1 VDTISNARVTLR
13 EITKATLWPILKLD
27 VAEDQ
32 KQFVAPNSVSI
43 AEAHFSDSAW
53 FRAIYADDEPVGFV
67 MLNLDEDKPEYWVW
81 RLMIGEGHQCKGY
94 GSTAMRRVIERVQ
107 GLPGAREL
115 FVSYSPGD
123 GNASPFYQK
132 LGFKE
137 TGEWL
142 DGEKVMKLLF

>member
-53 FRAIYADDEPVGFV
+53 FRTWTRTSR
-67 MLNLDEDKPEYWVW
+67 N
-81 RLMIGEGHQCKGY
+81 
-94 GSTAMRRVIERVQ
+94 
-107 GLPGAREL
+107 
-115 FVSYSPGD
+115 
-123 GNASPFYQK
+123 
-132 LGFKE
+132 
-137 TGEWL
+137 TGC
-142 DGEKVMKLLF
+142 GG